1 MSALYFSYDKGMY
14 LLTGTKRWLDLGFI
28 KFQPSEI
35 AKIAFILMLAK
46 IIVQHEQ
53 QDWSDKWR
61 SDKQLLKKSLR
72 LVSLFFLD
80 GGTKRFW
87 DIPCF
92 RNDYSISLV
101 ISGIDRKILII
112 IFSALATLGV
122 VLILLVFT
130 EWGTKY
136 SSFTF

>member
-1 MSALYFSYDKGMY
+1 MY

-61 SDKQLLKKSLR
+61 SDKQLLKIVA
-72 LVSLFFLD
+72 VSVLFFLMAVQKIL
-80 GGTKRFW
+80 GH
-87 DIPCF
+87 PLF
-92 RNDYSISLV
+92 RNDYSIS
-101 ISGIDRKILII
+101 
-112 IFSALATLGV
+112 FSY
-122 VLILLVFT
+122 FRN
-130 EWGTKY
+130 
-136 SSFTF
+136 

>member
-1 MSALYFSYDKGMY
+1 MY

-61 SDKQLLKKSLR
+61 SDKQL
-72 LVSLFFLD
+72 
-80 GGTKRFW
+80 
-87 DIPCF
+87 
-92 RNDYSISLV
+92 
-101 ISGIDRKILII
+101 
-112 IFSALATLGV
+112 
-122 VLILLVFT
+122 
-130 EWGTKY
+130 
-136 SSFTF
+136 

>member
-1 MSALYFSYDKGMY
+1 MY

-61 SDKQLLKKSLR
+61 SDKQLLKNR
-72 LVSLFFLD
+72 C
-80 GGTKRFW
+80 G
-87 DIPCF
+87 
-92 RNDYSISLV
+92 
-101 ISGIDRKILII
+101 
-112 IFSALATLGV
+112 
-122 VLILLVFT
+122 
-130 EWGTKY
+130 
-136 SSFTF
+136 

>member
-1 MSALYFSYDKGMY
+1 M
-14 LLTGTKRWLDLGFI
+14 
-28 KFQPSEI
+28 
-35 AKIAFILMLAK
+35 AFRQAT
-46 IIVQHEQ
+46 
-53 QDWSDKWR
+53 S
-61 SDKQLLKKSLR
+61 KKSLR

-80 GGTKRFW
+80 GGTKDFGTSLVFVT
-87 DIPCF
+87 IIL
-92 RNDYSISLV
+92 SLLV

-136 SSFTF
+136 SSFYILNNINWIEF

>member
-1 MSALYFSYDKGMY
+1 MY

-61 SDKQLLKKSLR
+61 SDKQLLKIVA
-72 LVSLFFLD
+72 VSVPVFLD

-92 RNDYSISLV
+92 RNDYSIS
-101 ISGIDRKILII
+101 
-112 IFSALATLGV
+112 FSY
-122 VLILLVFT
+122 FRN
-130 EWGTKY
+130 
-136 SSFTF
+136 